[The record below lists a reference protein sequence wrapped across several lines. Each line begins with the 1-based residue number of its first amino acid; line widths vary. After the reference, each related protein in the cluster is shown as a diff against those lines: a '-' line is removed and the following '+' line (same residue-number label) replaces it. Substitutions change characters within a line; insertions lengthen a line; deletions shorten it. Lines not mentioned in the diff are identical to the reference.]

1 MMYNSLRLFIPYI
14 GQQVR
19 PVFQRSGLPSP
30 QLAQIWNQVDQD
42 SDGLI
47 NLQQFVMAMNMIRQ
61 AQAAG
66 SSPLP
71 ITVRP
76 HPLNDVHYCNVI
88 HRLKATPPIGRWGGM
103 VHLTSLVLSLTDRQW
118 WAELELAELVPEWV
132 EPVWAELEEACHWVR
147 WVRLVGRSVQSRR
160 GNITWCL
167 TLTIRLGV
175 ALYLLTTLKEY

>member
-1 MMYNSLRLFIPYI
+1 MYMMYNSLRLFIPYI

-76 HPLNDVHYCNVI
+76 HPLNNVHYCNVI
-88 HRLKATPPIGRWGGM
+88 HRFKATPPLGR
-103 VHLTSLVLSLTDRQW
+103 
-118 WAELELAELVPEWV
+118 
-132 EPVWAELEEACHWVR
+132 
-147 WVRLVGRSVQSRR
+147 
-160 GNITWCL
+160 
-167 TLTIRLGV
+167 
-175 ALYLLTTLKEY
+175 